1 MWPAHMVYLSLQSDA
16 MKGVEFQWHK
26 FFVSDRDN
34 NRVLM
39 NTIATCSTTTW
50 LILIFSSLQVCT
62 KNPWLFQPYY
72 KLCTNMVM
80 LWLYFMRSAACN
92 TNKLEQFSSS
102 KYRKS

>member
-39 NTIATCSTTTW
+39 NTIATCSITTW
-50 LILIFSSLQVCT
+50 
-62 KNPWLFQPYY
+62 
-72 KLCTNMVM
+72 
-80 LWLYFMRSAACN
+80 
-92 TNKLEQFSSS
+92 
-102 KYRKS
+102 